1 MSIAWYQFRE
11 LRWLRK
17 NGDAAFGARFESL
30 ADEEAADLR
39 ELYGELD
46 ELGLVDGLLF
56 ADNRVWCARL
66 TAKGKRESSIPR
78 LAAGIA
84 QNAAGFAAS
93 VLRGFLSGSAC
104 MALAGAMA
112 HANAIVSA
120 FQAM

>member
-66 TAKGKRESSIPR
+66 TAKGKRESSIPGWPR
-78 LAAGIA
+78 ASPKTRPVSPHRSC
-84 QNAAGFAAS
+84 AAS
-93 VLRGFLSGSAC
+93 CRAAPAWRLRAPWL
-104 MALAGAMA
+104 MRTR
-112 HANAIVSA
+112 
-120 FQAM
+120 